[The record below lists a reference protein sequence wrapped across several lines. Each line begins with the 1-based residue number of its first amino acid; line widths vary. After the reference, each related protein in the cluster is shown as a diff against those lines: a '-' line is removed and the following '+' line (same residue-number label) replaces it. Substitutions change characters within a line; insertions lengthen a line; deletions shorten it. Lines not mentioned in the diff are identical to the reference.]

1 MPPTSTDTPA
11 NPASGADATPAKP
24 HSSIKETVISLVIA
38 FVVAFVFRGFVLEP
52 FMIPTGSMAPT
63 LMGAHLRFDD
73 KHSGYDWAVNPWK
86 FVGNT
91 QTPLPRQGTAMEPV
105 VVHDPMTGRE
115 IEPRPIDI
123 PTRSGDRIFV
133 LKSVYSFFDPS
144 RFDVVVFKYPG
155 PTAGEAPGS
164 QNNYIKRL
172 VALPGEQVAF
182 IDGDVFTRRPTD
194 DQKKETNAW
203 AGEGWRIARKPERVQ
218 RAVWQPMFDSQYT
231 PWDAQQG
238 KGQFT
243 PPWKGTTSGWNFG
256 EPGKANATYRF
267 DAATPTALEWTNR
280 PITDWTA
287 YNEWYQVA
295 NYPVPPGPVVKM
307 GTGVAHLICFPVS
320 DIRARCTLTPDAD
333 ALTMSALLLA
343 RGHEFRADLSGGQ
356 AILRMRP
363 APSKDNADPAWKDL
377 ASVDLPETALKP
389 GRATAVEFWHVDQ
402 TLSLWI
408 DGGRIVEAG
417 YDWSPAERVL
427 ASTGLSVDDALAEE
441 NKTRGQWPLYDP
453 ARYRQASFRFE
464 FSGSKFTI
472 HRSALDRDLHYQ
484 PRQRPDNVYGLGT
497 HPEACAILTAD
508 QFVFCGDNSAASADS
523 RLWTDVDPF
532 TASQIDDTVGVVH
545 RDLLVGR
552 AFCVYFPAPKPG
564 SIPIPDA
571 GRLRFIW

>member
-1 MPPTSTDTPA
+1 MPPNSDISSTT
-11 NPASGADATPAKP
+11 ADATPAKP
-24 HSSIKETVISLVIA
+24 QSSIKETVISLIIA

-63 LMGAHLRFDD
+63 LMGAHMRFDD
-73 KHSGYDWAVNPWK
+73 KNSGFDWAVNPWMFAQGQEPK
-86 FVGNT
+86 
-91 QTPLPRQGTAMEPV
+91 PRQGTATEPILF
-105 VVHDPMTGRE
+105 HDPMSGRE
-115 IEPRPIDI
+115 GRDVEI

-172 VALPGEQVAF
+172 VGLPGEQIAF

-194 DQKKETNAW
+194 AQKKEDDPW
-203 AGEGWRIARKPERVQ
+203 QGEGWQIARKPERVQ

-231 PWDAQQG
+231 PWDIQQNSP
-238 KGQFT
+238 QAPFAL
-243 PPWKGTTSGWNFG
+243 PWKGATPGWNFG
-256 EPGKANATYRF
+256 EQGKVSAHYRF
-267 DAATPTALEWTNR
+267 DATTPTSLEWTNR

-287 YNEWYQVA
+287 YNEFYQVA
-295 NYPVPPGPVVKM
+295 TYPVPPGPVIKM
-307 GTGVAHLICFPVS
+307 GTNAAHLICFPVS
-320 DIRARCTLTPDAD
+320 DIRARCTLTPDTAG
-333 ALTMSALLLA
+333 LTMSAVLNA

-363 APSKDNADPAWKDL
+363 APSKDNAEPAWKDL
-377 ASVDLPETALKP
+377 ASVDLPESALKP
-389 GRATAVEFWHVDQ
+389 GRATAIEFWHVDQ
-402 TLSLWI
+402 MLGLWI
-408 DGGRIVEAG
+408 DGERIVEAG
-417 YDWSPAERVL
+417 YDWTPTQRIL
-427 ASTGLSVDDALAEE
+427 AATGMALDAALAAE
-441 NKTRGQWPLYDP
+441 NKTGGKWPLYDP
-453 ARYRQASFRFE
+453 AKYRQASFRFE

-472 HRSALDRDLHYQ
+472 HRSAMDRDLYYQ
-484 PRQRPDNVYGLGT
+484 PRQRPDGIYGLGT
-497 HPEACAILTAD
+497 HPSASTILTSD
-508 QFVFCGDNSAASADS
+508 QFVFCGDNSPASADS

-532 TASQIDDTVGVVH
+532 TANQIDDTVGVVH